1 MLWHVSTINVEESST
16 FFVLCGPLFIK
27 FLKFKQNVTDEKRIT
42 LRVKTLAD
50 IRKHNNK
57 NKYDTYYVYFISNLF
72 RFVASVCVNNETTPI
87 ATASGRTKK
96 EAKRLAADNAV
107 QLLMHMDEVSM

>member
-1 MLWHVSTINVEESST
+1 M
-16 FFVLCGPLFIK
+16 
-27 FLKFKQNVTDEKRIT
+27 
-42 LRVKTLAD
+42 
-50 IRKHNNK
+50 
-57 NKYDTYYVYFISNLF
+57 
-72 RFVASVCVNNETTPI
+72 ASVCVNNETTPI